1 MKERANDR
9 DELKK
14 TSTDEVVVSYD
25 KRRDGGNCRDFVLE
39 IDRFGSTERS
49 SEWRVCDFR
58 LYVGQD
64 SRVYGLKL
72 PRELVPHP
80 VLQCCTVIAQ
90 YKGRRSAFTLSV
102 SSQGSFRT
110 QHPLCYTAIT

>member
-1 MKERANDR
+1 MFWRYAIIAEYATSNQMKERANDR

-14 TSTDEVVVSYD
+14 TSTDDVVVSYD

-49 SEWRVCDFR
+49 SEWIVCDFR

-64 SRVYGLKL
+64 SRLYGLKL

-80 VLQCCTVIAQ
+80 VLQCCTVIA
-90 YKGRRSAFTLSV
+90 
-102 SSQGSFRT
+102 
-110 QHPLCYTAIT
+110 